1 LSPTG
6 SIGDKKLS
14 FQTELR
20 PPRSNEFKFVDELA
34 LDQIDSTDGIEG
46 TDDPFSDPIEFND
59 ANVCVLVKLGLTGF
73 GTGFE
78 GQSILSLSCGLDIYS
93 RGPSFY
99 LSVTR
104 ETFSTIDSDSS
115 EESFELSSA
124 S

>member
-1 LSPTG
+1 M
-6 SIGDKKLS
+6 
-14 FQTELR
+14 
-20 PPRSNEFKFVDELA
+20 
-34 LDQIDSTDGIEG
+34 DQIDSTDGIEG

-59 ANVCVLVKLGLTGF
+59 ANVCVLVKLGLTAF

-78 GQSILSLSCGLDIYS
+78 GQSILSLSCGFNIYVLGNPVFS
-93 RGPSFY
+93 Y

>member
-1 LSPTG
+1 M
-6 SIGDKKLS
+6 GDKKLS

-20 PPRSNEFKFVDELA
+20 PPISYEFKFVDELA
-34 LDQIDSTDGIEG
+34 LDQIDSTDGIEV

-59 ANVCVLVKLGLTGF
+59 ANVCVLVKLGLTAF

-78 GQSILSLSCGLDIYS
+78 GQSILS
-93 RGPSFY
+93 

>member
-1 LSPTG
+1 M
-6 SIGDKKLS
+6 
-14 FQTELR
+14 
-20 PPRSNEFKFVDELA
+20 
-34 LDQIDSTDGIEG
+34 DQIDSTDGIEG

-93 RGPSFY
+93 QRPSFY